1 MNLNI
6 FMIYYIVLPEIT
18 ILSSPIQTFS
28 DDAVVNL
35 SSIKAL
41 LGNGRS
47 TFFIN
52 GKPIFS
58 NGPRSLPRNLTV
70 FVVLDS

>member
-1 MNLNI
+1 ML
-6 FMIYYIVLPEIT
+6 EIT
-18 ILSSPIQTFS
+18 ILSSPIKTFS
-28 DDAVVNL
+28 DDAVFNL

-70 FVVLDS
+70 VILDS

>member
-1 MNLNI
+1 M
-6 FMIYYIVLPEIT
+6 
-18 ILSSPIQTFS
+18 QTFS
-28 DDAVVNL
+28 DDAAFNL

-70 FVVLDS
+70 FVILDS

>member
-1 MNLNI
+1 MTLNI
-6 FMIYYIVLPEIT
+6 FMIYYILLLEIT
-18 ILSSPIQTFS
+18 ILSSPNQTFS
-28 DDAVVNL
+28 DDAIVNL
-35 SSIKAL
+35 GSIKAL

-58 NGPRSLPRNLTV
+58 NGPRSLPRNLPV
-70 FVVLDS
+70 YVILES